1 MGIIKK
7 DTQFEGQMRGQKWKG
22 GEQNPELSLQ
32 QFLTKEAE
40 GDARNTGTWAER
52 GETVRMTE
60 RGETLERGREGTER
74 FPLPFAAEGAHLARD
89 VFAWSGC
96 AITLELTYLAQSLR
110 EVSHCGLSWCACVL
124 VVIWVQIEWQA
135 YHGQWRSEPW
145 GLTFHDFN
153 ICLWKLYQSGITVGL
168 PLFQYLKCWLIFFIN
183 LYQLSQT
190 VWTPPHVSSLFHAAS
205 DCRLSPSYLH
215 RDTHLRHPAPP
226 LLLYHFHLYPTFPI
240 THSFLLCQAILEQFK
255 LGGLSGSSR
264 QVRTAARGPYVQ
276 VRRLRSG
283 LRQLGGTMTL
293 QYTRL
298 PSNSKQ

>member
-110 EVSHCGLSWCACVL
+110 EVSHCFELVCVRIGCNMSPDRMTSLSWTMALRAVG
-124 VVIWVQIEWQA
+124 V
-135 YHGQWRSEPW
+135 
-145 GLTFHDFN
+145 N
-153 ICLWKLYQSGITVGL
+153 ISW
-168 PLFQYLKCWLIFFIN
+168 F
-183 LYQLSQT
+183 
-190 VWTPPHVSSLFHAAS
+190 
-205 DCRLSPSYLH
+205 
-215 RDTHLRHPAPP
+215 
-226 LLLYHFHLYPTFPI
+226 
-240 THSFLLCQAILEQFK
+240 
-255 LGGLSGSSR
+255 
-264 QVRTAARGPYVQ
+264 
-276 VRRLRSG
+276 
-283 LRQLGGTMTL
+283 
-293 QYTRL
+293 
-298 PSNSKQ
+298 